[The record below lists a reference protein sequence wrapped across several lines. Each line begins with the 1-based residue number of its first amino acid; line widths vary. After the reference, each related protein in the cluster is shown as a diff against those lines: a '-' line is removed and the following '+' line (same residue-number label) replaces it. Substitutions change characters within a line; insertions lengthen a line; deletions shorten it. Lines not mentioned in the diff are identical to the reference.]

1 MNVFEISSLLLLQKV
16 SRNVFKKRSFLE
28 ECDFEFFATKKK
40 KVQKIL
46 IHFLANCDRVCF
58 SCKFFFDDDDDG
70 DFADD
75 EFKEQLV
82 HRHLFVLCN

>member
-1 MNVFEISSLLLLQKV
+1 VFFLQK
-16 SRNVFKKRSFLE
+16 NI
-28 ECDFEFFATKKK
+28 D
-40 KVQKIL
+40 
-46 IHFLANCDRVCF
+46 
-58 SCKFFFDDDDDG
+58 DDDDDG